1 MPRTRGHARHVDVGA
16 GSMSRPCAVLI
27 GGAPAT
33 GKSTLAAALA
43 PRLGAAVLDLDV
55 ATGPLTTVVADLIGV
70 ADLSDPRIARRTRA
84 PRYDTLLALGEDN
97 LRAGTP
103 VVLVAP
109 FTAERSADGWAA
121 VADRLAA
128 HAAATALV
136 WLRLPPDQLVDRL
149 RQRNAAR
156 DTDKVKDPD
165 AFLAALDLDPPV
177 VPHLALDATMPLAEL
192 VDEVAAYLARH
203 EVAIDGKP

>member
-1 MPRTRGHARHVDVGA
+1 
-16 GSMSRPCAVLI
+16 
-27 GGAPAT
+27 
-33 GKSTLAAALA
+33 AALA

-84 PRYDTLLALGEDN
+84 PPYDTLLALGEDN

-136 WLRLPPDQLVDRL
+136 WLRLPPDQLGDRL
-149 RQRNAAR
+149 PQGNPAR
-156 DTDKVKDPD
+156 ATDKGKD
-165 AFLAALDLDPPV
+165 
-177 VPHLALDATMPLAEL
+177 
-192 VDEVAAYLARH
+192 
-203 EVAIDGKP
+203 